1 MLQALL
7 QTLANL
13 GFSISNL
20 NESFNIAI
28 ETIKN
33 GDRSSLDGLTGIFT
47 GFVSSFTG
55 LSDTDVAAILSSLL
69 TSIFEM
75 LTNGDSV
82 SLISSITGA

>member
-13 GFSISNL
+13 GFSVSNL
-20 NESFNIAI
+20 NESFNVALD
-28 ETIKN
+28 TIRN
-33 GDRSSLDGLTGIFT
+33 GDKSTLDGVAGIFT
-47 GFVSSFTG
+47 GVVSSFTG

-69 TSIFEM
+69 TSIFDM
-75 LTNGDSV
+75 LTNGDSA